1 MDSIFN
7 NPFRI
12 IGLSANCTGRE
23 IQRQRA
29 KLTAL
34 SNIKKEIITDFDFTP
49 LPGIKR
55 NTESLNSAFS
65 QIENPQNRIIYAL
78 FWFTVCG
85 NSDEL
90 AFQCLASGR
99 IEKAL
104 EIWHTIVESA
114 SLTSRKISA
123 LNNLSTLNF
132 LNAFSDSQ
140 IELSFF
146 RQAIGLKLMLFET
159 DYFEKFRELVLPNK
173 EKISFD
179 EVTKQFSTMLVTN
192 LENNFSHNCN
202 SSELAID
209 VSEIAEIA
217 EESPIN
223 IQESLL
229 EVLATDAESKIE
241 NALTEIERRREDD
254 YESVIA
260 LGEELYRRTRKPLK
274 ALKSILG
281 IRAIRYEMIADKIS
295 LEVLSCAVEY
305 FNSNNEEMIN
315 APFWRTL
322 RLFRRAA
329 LLAVSES
336 VKEKIALNISNVEE
350 WEEGTEEERKFSEV
364 EAEIEQIKSNLDNF
378 QTQTATSA
386 NASGLVIACRPLLKI
401 LKEKLGADDEFYIQ
415 LSSIVVRNSQ
425 GMMAEALNSA
435 HENFLE
441 AVNNNYYKE
450 FHLKAMETALAD
462 AKRLSNLLLDFSMN
476 AETRQ
481 QYQKNNTAL
490 HELNELY
497 APIFSAQRQR
507 VSNSVSSRT
516 QTNLSSPKQSVAFS
530 PKKTKIRNLVWASSL
545 ITVSLGFFIIIG
557 LLNNGSNF
565 STYNSKFSNNKSNN
579 KSNAN
584 VNSTPIPANV
594 KITRPKNGETL
605 FIASGSKG
613 YGSLFI
619 ENNTETDAIAKLVD
633 LSSGKTYQQVFIQS
647 RSRFEIK
654 GVKSGNYNLMFSL
667 GKNYSPDAKK
677 FLTNES
683 FEKFDETLDFTARR
697 NGGRIEWMNYNASLG
712 KTVGGNA
719 RTSPISAADFADK

>member
-34 SNIKKEIITDFDFTP
+34 SNVKKEIITDFDFTP

-55 NTESLNSAFS
+55 NTESLDNAFS

-146 RQAIGLKLMLFET
+146 RQAIRLKLMLFET

-173 EKISFD
+173 EKIDFD
-179 EVTKQFSTMLVTN
+179 EVTKQFSTILVAN
-192 LENNFSHNCN
+192 LEDSFSHNRN

-209 VSEIAEIA
+209 VSNIAEIA
-217 EESPIN
+217 EERPIN

-229 EVLATDAESKIE
+229 EVLAMEAESKIE
-241 NALTEIERRREDD
+241 SSLTEIERRREDD

-295 LEVLSCAVEY
+295 LEVLSCAIEY
-305 FNSNNEEMIN
+305 FNSNNEEMRN

-336 VKEKIALNISNVEE
+336 VKEKIALNISNVKE
-350 WEEGTEEERKFSEV
+350 WEEGIEEERKFSEV
-364 EAEIEQIKSNLDNF
+364 ESEIEQIKNHLDKF
-378 QTQTATSA
+378 QTQTATFA

-401 LKEKLGADDEFYIQ
+401 LKEKLGADDEFYIK

-425 GMMAEALNSA
+425 GMMAEVLNSA

-450 FHLKAMETALAD
+450 FRLNAIETALAD

-490 HELNELY
+490 RELNELY
-497 APIFSAQRQR
+497 APIFSAQKQTVSRS
-507 VSNSVSSRT
+507 VSNQR
-516 QTNLSSPKQSVAFS
+516 QTNLSTPKQDTAF
-530 PKKTKIRNLVWASSL
+530 PLAETIVRKLAWAVILLS
-545 ITVSLGFFIIIG
+545 GFFG
-557 LLNNGSNF
+557 LLLVSGLIDVGSN
-565 STYNSKFSNNKSNN
+565 SITSNSNLSNNKSNN
-579 KSNAN
+579 KSNSN
-584 VNSTPIPANV
+584 TNKSPLPTNI

-633 LSSGKTYQQVFIQS
+633 LSTEKTHQQIYIQS
-647 RSRFEIK
+647 RSSFKIN
-654 GVKSGNYNLMFSL
+654 GVKSGKYNLKFSL
-667 GKNYSPDAKK
+667 GKNYSSDAKK
-677 FLTNES
+677 FLTDES
-683 FEKFDETLDFTARR
+683 FEKFDETLDFTAVR
-697 NGGRIEWMNYNASLG
+697 NGSRIEWMNYNASLG